1 MAMLLGMFFSDF
13 SVSHYPLVYTLSVS
27 SIFYKGKL

>member
-13 SVSHYPLVYTLSVS
+13 SVSHYLVYTLSVS